1 MDMDTKAV
9 PVLRI
14 FDYVKTIEF
23 YVDNF
28 EKHE

>member
-14 FDYVKTIEF
+14 FDYVKRLNF
-23 YVDNF
+23 MFDNLK
-28 EKHE
+28 KHE